1 MAVLHR
7 LTDAASQHI
16 RDRGNRRPQQGGQ
29 PSHFTA
35 RETDTEK
42 GGDSAKHVLFEEP
55 CYCLPELEDE
65 CVLMGAWWDRQMLKL
80 TMSL

>member
-1 MAVLHR
+1 MQLHS
-7 LTDAASQHI
+7 TSEI
-16 RDRGNRRPQQGGQ
+16 EETVEQGGQ